1 MGTKPLLTEEESSRV
16 AQAVAA
22 AEKETGGEIA
32 TAIIAESDDYGFREL
47 VFAIIVGVVVWTVA
61 LGFPAPLEAV
71 LNRLFWAW
79 EPWVLAALQ
88 GVMGMLAGLL
98 AYLVAQIPAVDRLIV
113 PKAVMREAVTRR
125 ARRHFVDSGTYD
137 TIDNTGILIFISLL
151 ERRVELIADRGIHQ
165 QVDPG
170 TWEPIVSALSR
181 GIHEGRTAEALVE
194 AVHACGEVLKGRVEP
209 RAENTNELA
218 NRPEE
223 LEKGT

>member
-1 MGTKPLLTEEESSRV
+1 MTTKPLLTEEESTRV

-22 AEKETGGEIA
+22 AEKKTGGEIA
-32 TAIIAESDDYGFREL
+32 TAITAESDDYGFREL
-47 VFAIIVGVVVWTVA
+47 VFAIIAGVVVWTVA
-61 LGFPAPLEAV
+61 LGFPGPLEAL
-71 LNRLFWAW
+71 LNRLFWSW
-79 EPWVLAALQ
+79 EPWLLAAVQ
-88 GVMGMLAGLL
+88 GVLGMVGGLV

-113 PKAVMREAVTRR
+113 PKAVMREAVTHR

-165 QVDPG
+165 QVEAG
-170 TWEPIVSALSR
+170 TWEPIVTELTQ
-181 GIHEGRTAEALVE
+181 GIHDGRTAEALVE
-194 AVHACGEVLKGRVEP
+194 AVTACGNVLNGRVQP

-223 LEKGT
+223 LEKGS